1 MRETSNE
8 TIVLAMELTAVNQV
22 TPNQQIEVVELRIQI
37 RIQPVHAAEM
47 VKGLRSVML
56 PARAERGFVS
66 SRSYQEVDR
75 PEALCYV
82 EEWASWAQMEE
93 QIRSRR
99 FGRLL
104 AVMET
109 SPKPPVLEVRSVPES
124 RGLDY
129 ISTLRLGPGAY
140 TEAAGE
146 CA

>member
-1 MRETSNE
+1 
-8 TIVLAMELTAVNQV
+8 
-22 TPNQQIEVVELRIQI
+22 
-37 RIQPVHAAEM
+37 M
-47 VKGLRSVML
+47 VKALRSIML

-66 SRSYQEVDR
+66 SRIYQEVDK

-82 EEWASWAQMEE
+82 EEWADLAQMEE

-109 SPKPPVLEVRSVPES
+109 APKPPVLEVRSMSET

-129 ISTLRLGPGAY
+129 ISTIRLGSIPH
-140 TEAAGE
+140 TKPAGDS
-146 CA
+146 A

>member
-1 MRETSNE
+1 
-8 TIVLAMELTAVNQV
+8 
-22 TPNQQIEVVELRIQI
+22 
-37 RIQPVHAAEM
+37 M
-47 VKGLRSVML
+47 VKALRSIML

-66 SRSYQEVDR
+66 SCIYQEVDQ

-82 EEWASWAQMEE
+82 EEWASPAQMED

-109 SPKPPVLEVRSVPES
+109 APRPPVLEIRWMSET

-129 ISTLRLGPGAY
+129 VGAIRLGSGTHAEP
-140 TEAAGE
+140 AGE
-146 CA
+146 SA

>member
-1 MRETSNE
+1 
-8 TIVLAMELTAVNQV
+8 
-22 TPNQQIEVVELRIQI
+22 
-37 RIQPVHAAEM
+37 
-47 VKGLRSVML
+47 ML

-66 SRSYQEVDR
+66 SCIYQEVDR

-82 EEWASWAQMEE
+82 EEWAGPAQMDD

-109 SPKPPVLEVRSVPES
+109 APKPPALELRSMSET

-129 ISTLRLGPGAY
+129 ISTLRLGAGTHAKP
-140 TEAAGE
+140 AGE
-146 CA
+146 ST

>member
-1 MRETSNE
+1 
-8 TIVLAMELTAVNQV
+8 
-22 TPNQQIEVVELRIQI
+22 
-37 RIQPVHAAEM
+37 M
-47 VKGLRSVML
+47 VKALRSIML

-66 SRSYQEVDR
+66 SRIYQEVDT

-82 EEWASWAQMEE
+82 EEWASPAQMEE

-109 SPKPPVLEVRSVPES
+109 APKKPVLEVRSLSET

-129 ISTLRLGPGAY
+129 ISTLRLGSGTHAK
-140 TEAAGE
+140 AVGE
-146 CA
+146 TT